1 MFKSI
6 ISAEVN
12 TVWNE
17 PQSNHEV
24 IAGGAEV
31 YIVYCNEFSHV
42 VSYPYGTYLSTNNKT
57 RDLSYV
63 TLQWELW
70 NFKNKPW
77 HGVIVLF
84 PRLNNCKFS
93 ENILISFKWQRN
105 FAKCVKVSFVP
116 LVKEE
121 LEKNCNLA
129 KQITFKLEMALFQGT
144 AGEGYFP
151 IFFHLLNTQYRRSLK
166 YVPAMATPLC

>member
-42 VSYPYGTYLSTNNKT
+42 VSYPYGTYLSTNNKI

-70 NFKNKPW
+70 NFKNKSW

-93 ENILISFKWQRN
+93 ENRYFNFFQMAEKFCQVRKSIFCTFGKRRVGKKLQFGKANHIQTWDGIISRN
-105 FAKCVKVSFVP
+105 CWWRIFS
-116 LVKEE
+116 
-121 LEKNCNLA
+121 
-129 KQITFKLEMALFQGT
+129 
-144 AGEGYFP
+144 
-151 IFFHLLNTQYRRSLK
+151 IFFLFVKHT
-166 YVPAMATPLC
+166 VPSIS